1 MKGGQYYCQ
10 QAAVRAPNRLLPV
23 RGSAARIW
31 RTLPRSCPTSQLTT
45 SRLLPAE
52 RPIAMPELIR
62 SVVSRVRVYFKDRR
76 QAPRLRL
83 RLLFS
88 ISVNR
93 KARANGAAPSD
104 RTLKG
109 HTRDISASGLAMML
123 PQVHL
128 EGHHLAAEGRELQV
142 VLELPTGAM
151 PLVVMPMRYEKL
163 DESEL
168 GCNYLIGAKIVCIE
182 DDDRNRFE
190 DFISRGLKRSLLNPE
205 SAN

>member
-1 MKGGQYYCQ
+1 
-10 QAAVRAPNRLLPV
+10 
-23 RGSAARIW
+23 
-31 RTLPRSCPTSQLTT
+31 
-45 SRLLPAE
+45 
-52 RPIAMPELIR
+52 MPELIR

-76 QAPRLRL
+76 QSPRLRV

-88 ISVNR
+88 ISVSR
-93 KARANGAAPSD
+93 KARANGALASD

-151 PLVVMPMRYEKL
+151 PLVVMPKRYEKL
-163 DESEL
+163 DDSEL
-168 GCNYLIGAKIVCIE
+168 GCNYLMGAQIVSM
-182 DDDRNRFE
+182 DDEDRNRFE
-190 DFISRGLKRSLLNPE
+190 DFISRGLKGNPSYPE
-205 SAN
+205 STVN